1 MEQLQDTV
9 NNTSDNQQQP
19 TKTLNNRNNVLYKRR
34 RLTNVLGLLFAGFS
48 ILFGLS
54 FLGLILLKLFSAGGE
69 ALLTM
74 PIFTQDTPSP
84 NEVGGLKNAIVGS
97 IMITG
102 LGLVIGTPIGIM
114 AGIYLAEFSDKSWL
128 GKATRFM
135 NDILL
140 SAPSIVIG
148 LFIFALM
155 VQGRSFSGWAGS
167 LALALLVIPVVVRT
181 TENMLRL
188 VPNTLREAAYALGTP
203 KWRLVS
209 GVTLRAAKTGVLTGV
224 LLAFARISG
233 ETAPL
238 LFTALN
244 NQFFSTDMNQPMA
257 NLPNVI
263 YQLAAQ
269 PYEISNKLAW
279 AGALLVTLAVLTLN
293 ILARLLSGKEQAS
306 H

>member
-1 MEQLQDTV
+1 MTTT
-9 NNTSDNQQQP
+9 NM
-19 TKTLNNRNNVLYKRR
+19 NRNNAIYKRR
-34 RLTNVLGLLFAGFS
+34 RLSNALGLIFAGLS
-48 ILFGLS
+48 IVFGLT
-54 FLGLILLKLFSAGGE
+54 FLGLILFKLFLSGSH

-84 NEVGGLKNAIVGS
+84 NEIGGLRNAIIGS
-97 IMITG
+97 IMVTG
-102 LGLVIGTPIGIM
+102 LGLVVGTPIGIM
-114 AGIYLAEFSDKSWL
+114 AGIYLAEFAENSWL

-155 VQGRSFSGWAGS
+155 VQGRNFSGWAGAM
-167 LALALLVIPVVVRT
+167 ALALLVIPVVVRT

-188 VPNTLREAAYALGTP
+188 IPNTLREAAYALGTP
-203 KWRLVS
+203 KWKLVTS
-209 GVTLRAAKTGVLTGV
+209 VTLRAAKTGVLTGI

-244 NQFFSTDMNQPMA
+244 NQFFSTDMGQPIA

-263 YQLAAQ
+263 YQYASQ
-269 PYEISNKLAW
+269 PYPISNQLAW
-279 AGALLVTLAVLTLN
+279 AGALLITLAVLTLN
-293 ILARLLSGKEQAS
+293 ILARALSGKEQSS

>member
-1 MEQLQDTV
+1 MTTT
-9 NNTSDNQQQP
+9 NM
-19 TKTLNNRNNVLYKRR
+19 NRNNAIYKRR
-34 RLTNVLGLLFAGFS
+34 RLNNALGLVFAGLS
-48 ILFGLS
+48 IVFGLT
-54 FLGLILLKLFSAGGE
+54 FLGLILFKLFLSGSH

-84 NEVGGLKNAIVGS
+84 NEIGGLRNAIIGS
-97 IMITG
+97 IMVTG
-102 LGLVIGTPIGIM
+102 LGLVVGTPIGIM
-114 AGIYLAEFSDKSWL
+114 AGIYLAEFAENSWL
-128 GKATRFM
+128 GKVTRFM

-155 VQGRSFSGWAGS
+155 VQGRNFSGWAGAM
-167 LALALLVIPVVVRT
+167 ALALLVIPVVVRT

-188 VPNTLREAAYALGTP
+188 IPNTLREAAYALGTP
-203 KWRLVS
+203 KWKLVTS
-209 GVTLRAAKTGVLTGV
+209 VTLRAAKTGVLTGI

-244 NQFFSTDMNQPMA
+244 NQFFSTDMGQPIA

-263 YQLAAQ
+263 YQYASQ
-269 PYEISNKLAW
+269 PYPISNQLAW
-279 AGALLVTLAVLTLN
+279 AGALLITLAVLTLN
-293 ILARLLSGKEQAS
+293 ILARALSGKEQSS

>member
-1 MEQLQDTV
+1 MT
-9 NNTSDNQQQP
+9 T
-19 TKTLNNRNNVLYKRR
+19 TTMNRNNAIYKRR
-34 RLTNVLGLLFAGFS
+34 RLSNALGLVFAGLS
-48 ILFGLS
+48 IVFGLT
-54 FLGLILLKLFSAGGE
+54 FLGLILFKLFLSGSH

-84 NEVGGLKNAIVGS
+84 NEIGGLRNAIIGS
-97 IMITG
+97 IMVTG
-102 LGLVIGTPIGIM
+102 LGLVVGTPIGIM
-114 AGIYLAEFSDKSWL
+114 AGIYLAEFAENSWL
-128 GKATRFM
+128 GKVTRFM

-148 LFIFALM
+148 LFIFSLM
-155 VQGRSFSGWAGS
+155 VQGRNFSGWAGAM
-167 LALALLVIPVVVRT
+167 ALALLVIPVVVRT

-188 VPNTLREAAYALGTP
+188 IPNTLREAAYALGTP
-203 KWRLVS
+203 KWKLVTS
-209 GVTLRAAKTGVLTGV
+209 VTLRAAKTGVLTGI

-244 NQFFSTDMNQPMA
+244 NQFFSTDMGQPIA

-263 YQLAAQ
+263 YQYASQ
-269 PYEISNKLAW
+269 PYPISNQLAW
-279 AGALLVTLAVLTLN
+279 AGALLITLAVLTLN
-293 ILARLLSGKEQAS
+293 ILARALSGKEQSS

>member
-1 MEQLQDTV
+1 MTTI
-9 NNTSDNQQQP
+9 NM
-19 TKTLNNRNNVLYKRR
+19 NRNNAIYKRR
-34 RLTNVLGLLFAGFS
+34 RLSNALGLIFAGLS
-48 ILFGLS
+48 IVFGLT
-54 FLGLILLKLFSAGGE
+54 FLGLILFKLFLSGSH

-84 NEVGGLKNAIVGS
+84 NEIGGLRNAIIGS
-97 IMITG
+97 IMVTG
-102 LGLVIGTPIGIM
+102 LGLVVGTPIGIM
-114 AGIYLAEFSDKSWL
+114 AGIYLAEFAENSWL
-128 GKATRFM
+128 GKITRFM

-155 VQGRSFSGWAGS
+155 VQGRNFSGWAGAM
-167 LALALLVIPVVVRT
+167 ALALLVIPVVVRT

-188 VPNTLREAAYALGTP
+188 IPNTLREAAYALGTP
-203 KWRLVS
+203 KWKLVTS
-209 GVTLRAAKTGVLTGV
+209 VTLRAAKTGVLTGI

-244 NQFFSTDMNQPMA
+244 NQFFSTDMGQPIA

-263 YQLAAQ
+263 YQYASQ
-269 PYEISNKLAW
+269 PYPISNQLAW
-279 AGALLVTLAVLTLN
+279 AGALLITLAVLTLN
-293 ILARLLSGKEQAS
+293 ILARALSGKEQSS

>member
-1 MEQLQDTV
+1 MT
-9 NNTSDNQQQP
+9 T
-19 TKTLNNRNNVLYKRR
+19 TTMNRNNAIYKRR
-34 RLTNVLGLLFAGFS
+34 RLSNALGLVFAGLS
-48 ILFGLS
+48 IVFGLT
-54 FLGLILLKLFSAGGE
+54 FLGLILFKLFLSGSH

-84 NEVGGLKNAIVGS
+84 NEIGGLRNAIIGS
-97 IMITG
+97 IMVTG
-102 LGLVIGTPIGIM
+102 LGLVVGTPIGIM
-114 AGIYLAEFSDKSWL
+114 AGIYLAEFAENSWL
-128 GKATRFM
+128 GKVTRFM

-155 VQGRSFSGWAGS
+155 VQGRNFSGWAGAM
-167 LALALLVIPVVVRT
+167 ALALLVIPVVVRT

-188 VPNTLREAAYALGTP
+188 IPNTLREAAYALGTP
-203 KWRLVS
+203 KWKLVTS
-209 GVTLRAAKTGVLTGV
+209 VTLRAAKTGVLTGI

-244 NQFFSTDMNQPMA
+244 NQFFSTDMGQPIA

-263 YQLAAQ
+263 YQYASQ
-269 PYEISNKLAW
+269 PYPISNQLAW
-279 AGALLVTLAVLTLN
+279 AGALLITLAVLTLN
-293 ILARLLSGKEQAS
+293 ILARALSGKEQSS

>member
-1 MEQLQDTV
+1 MTTI
-9 NNTSDNQQQP
+9 NM
-19 TKTLNNRNNVLYKRR
+19 NRNNAIYKRR
-34 RLTNVLGLLFAGFS
+34 RLTNVLGLIFAGLS
-48 ILFGLS
+48 IVFGLT
-54 FLGLILLKLFSAGGE
+54 FLGLILFKLFLSGSH

-84 NEVGGLKNAIVGS
+84 NEIGGLRNAIIGS
-97 IMITG
+97 IMVTG
-102 LGLVIGTPIGIM
+102 LGLVVGTPIGIM
-114 AGIYLAEFSDKSWL
+114 AGIYLAEFAENSWL
-128 GKATRFM
+128 GKVTRFM

-155 VQGRSFSGWAGS
+155 VQGRNFSGWAGAM
-167 LALALLVIPVVVRT
+167 ALALLVIPVVVRT

-188 VPNTLREAAYALGTP
+188 IPNTLREAAYALGTP
-203 KWRLVS
+203 KWKLVTS
-209 GVTLRAAKTGVLTGV
+209 VTLRAAKTGVLTGI

-244 NQFFSTDMNQPMA
+244 NQFFSTDMGQPIA

-263 YQLAAQ
+263 YQYASQ
-269 PYEISNKLAW
+269 PYPISNQLAW
-279 AGALLVTLAVLTLN
+279 AGALLITLAVLTLN
-293 ILARLLSGKEQAS
+293 ILARALSGKEQSS

>member
-1 MEQLQDTV
+1 MTTT
-9 NNTSDNQQQP
+9 NM
-19 TKTLNNRNNVLYKRR
+19 NRNNAIYKRR
-34 RLTNVLGLLFAGFS
+34 RLNNALGLVFAGLS
-48 ILFGLS
+48 IVFGLT
-54 FLGLILLKLFSAGGE
+54 FLGLILFKLFLSGSH

-84 NEVGGLKNAIVGS
+84 NEIGGLRNAIIGS
-97 IMITG
+97 IMVTG
-102 LGLVIGTPIGIM
+102 LGLVVGTPIGVM
-114 AGIYLAEFSDKSWL
+114 AGIYLAEFAENSWL
-128 GKATRFM
+128 GKVTRFM

-155 VQGRSFSGWAGS
+155 VQGRNFSGWAGAM
-167 LALALLVIPVVVRT
+167 ALALLVIPVVVRT

-188 VPNTLREAAYALGTP
+188 IPNTLREAAYALGTP
-203 KWRLVS
+203 KWKLVTS
-209 GVTLRAAKTGVLTGV
+209 VTLRAAKTGVLTGI

-244 NQFFSTDMNQPMA
+244 NQFFSTDMGQPIA

-263 YQLAAQ
+263 YQYASQ
-269 PYEISNKLAW
+269 PYPISNQLAW
-279 AGALLVTLAVLTLN
+279 AGALLITLAVLTLN
-293 ILARLLSGKEQAS
+293 ILARALSGKEQSS

>member
-1 MEQLQDTV
+1 MTTT
-9 NNTSDNQQQP
+9 NM
-19 TKTLNNRNNVLYKRR
+19 NRNNAIYKRR
-34 RLTNVLGLLFAGFS
+34 RLSNALGLVFAGLS
-48 ILFGLS
+48 IVFGLT
-54 FLGLILLKLFSAGGE
+54 FLGLILFKLFLSGSH

-84 NEVGGLKNAIVGS
+84 NEIGGLRNAIIGS
-97 IMITG
+97 IMVTG
-102 LGLVIGTPIGIM
+102 LGLVVGTPIGIM
-114 AGIYLAEFSDKSWL
+114 AGIYLAEFAENSWL
-128 GKATRFM
+128 GKITRFM

-155 VQGRSFSGWAGS
+155 VQGRNFSGWAGAM
-167 LALALLVIPVVVRT
+167 ALALLVIPVVVRT

-188 VPNTLREAAYALGTP
+188 IPNTLREAAYALGTP
-203 KWRLVS
+203 KWKLVTS
-209 GVTLRAAKTGVLTGV
+209 VTLRAAKTGVLTGI

-244 NQFFSTDMNQPMA
+244 NQFYSLDMGQPIA

-263 YQLAAQ
+263 YQYASQ
-269 PYEISNKLAW
+269 PYPISNQLAW
-279 AGALLVTLAVLTLN
+279 AGALLITLAVLTLN
-293 ILARLLSGKEQAS
+293 ILARALSGKEQSS

>member
-1 MEQLQDTV
+1 M
-9 NNTSDNQQQP
+9 
-19 TKTLNNRNNVLYKRR
+19 NRNNAIYKRR
-34 RLTNVLGLLFAGFS
+34 RLSNALGLIFAGLS
-48 ILFGLS
+48 IVFGLT
-54 FLGLILLKLFSAGGE
+54 FLGLILFKLFLSGSH

-84 NEVGGLKNAIVGS
+84 NEIGGLRNAIIGS
-97 IMITG
+97 IMVTG
-102 LGLVIGTPIGIM
+102 LGLVVGTPIGVM
-114 AGIYLAEFSDKSWL
+114 AGIYLAEFAENSWL
-128 GKATRFM
+128 GKVTRFM

-155 VQGRSFSGWAGS
+155 VQGRNFSGWAGAM
-167 LALALLVIPVVVRT
+167 ALALLVIPVVVRT

-188 VPNTLREAAYALGTP
+188 IPNTLREAAYALGTP
-203 KWRLVS
+203 KWKLVTS
-209 GVTLRAAKTGVLTGV
+209 VTLRAAKTGVLTGI

-244 NQFFSTDMNQPMA
+244 NQFFSTDMGQPIA

-263 YQLAAQ
+263 YQYASQ
-269 PYEISNKLAW
+269 PYPISNQLAW
-279 AGALLVTLAVLTLN
+279 AGALLITLAVLTLN
-293 ILARLLSGKEQAS
+293 ILARALSGKEQSS

>member
-1 MEQLQDTV
+1 MT
-9 NNTSDNQQQP
+9 NTNM
-19 TKTLNNRNNVLYKRR
+19 NRNNAIYKRR
-34 RLTNVLGLLFAGFS
+34 RLSNALGLIFAGLS
-48 ILFGLS
+48 IVFGLT
-54 FLGLILLKLFSAGGE
+54 FLGLILFKLFLSGSH

-84 NEVGGLKNAIVGS
+84 NEIGGLRNAIIGS
-97 IMITG
+97 IMVTG
-102 LGLVIGTPIGIM
+102 LGLVVGTPIGVM
-114 AGIYLAEFSDKSWL
+114 AGIYLAEFAENSWL
-128 GKATRFM
+128 GKVTRFM

-155 VQGRSFSGWAGS
+155 VQGRNFSGWAGAM
-167 LALALLVIPVVVRT
+167 ALALLVIPVVVRT

-188 VPNTLREAAYALGTP
+188 IPNTLREAAYALGTP
-203 KWRLVS
+203 KWKLVTS
-209 GVTLRAAKTGVLTGV
+209 VTLRAAKTGVLTGI

-244 NQFFSTDMNQPMA
+244 NQFFSTDMGQPIA

-263 YQLAAQ
+263 YQYASQ
-269 PYEISNKLAW
+269 PYPISNQLAW
-279 AGALLVTLAVLTLN
+279 AGALLITLAVLTLN
-293 ILARLLSGKEQAS
+293 ILARALSGKEQSS